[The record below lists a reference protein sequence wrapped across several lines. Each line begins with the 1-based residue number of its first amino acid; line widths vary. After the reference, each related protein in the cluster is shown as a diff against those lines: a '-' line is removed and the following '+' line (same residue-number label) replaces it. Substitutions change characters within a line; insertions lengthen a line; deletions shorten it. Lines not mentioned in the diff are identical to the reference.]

1 VSAVR
6 GSRLAPGLTTAPGLL
21 SPPTGEHPR
30 RALSGS
36 LVLPPPARRLGSP
49 AQASATKARFVLPW
63 TLAPGSRSRVAS
75 SRWRHGKA
83 AYDLG
88 LIAHFRKVDYRMR
101 RATAAAATPATGAR
115 SATVKGMTAPM
126 KRILTAASFAAL
138 LGCAHFGKK
147 EDQAEAA
154 ETAALQKQ
162 VQAQQ
167 AQINDLKSQQAS
179 PLQTQINELKSQIG
193 MLQTQLI
200 GLQTQSNGAATSK
213 LAPALA
219 PPAAGP
225 ALAPPPAGTPA
236 YASPAAAP
244 AAATP
249 R

>member
-1 VSAVR
+1 MPPLLHTAGFGGGGSGPAESALLPER
-6 GSRLAPGLTTAPGLL
+6 DDDRARLAQIPGPVDVREPGEPSWQLG
-21 SPPTGEHPR
+21 TGGAE
-30 RALSGS
+30 ALD
-36 LVLPPPARRLGSP
+36 
-49 AQASATKARFVLPW
+49 
-63 TLAPGSRSRVAS
+63 
-75 SRWRHGKA
+75 RHGAA

-88 LIAHFRKVDYRMR
+88 LIARFREVDYPMR
-101 RATAAAATPATGAR
+101 RATAAAATPATRAR

-147 EDQAEAA
+147 EDEAEA
-154 ETAALQKQ
+154 AALQKQ

-167 AQINDLKSQQAS
+167 AQINELKSQQAS

-213 LAPALA
+213 LAPALS

-236 YASPAAAP
+236 YAPPAAAP
-244 AAATP
+244 VAATP